1 MVAILYQEEIY
12 WHTSCRNDAVN
23 ESMSHITKPIKV
35 SVLYDNLAFRED
47 MSKDWGFSCLIQGM
61 PKTILFDT
69 GASGKI
75 LLGNMEKL
83 GLSPRQVE
91 VVLISHEHKDH
102 AHGLESLLDENPNI
116 EVWLPDFFSQ
126 AYKDSVCAKG
136 AELVSVNEFQN
147 ICEGVYTTG
156 IIAGWIKEQSLILQ
170 TPNGLVLITGCAHPR
185 LVKIIDHVLSFFDSQ
200 IYLVMGG
207 FHLAGFEKNEI
218 QAIIKRCRQAG
229 VQKVGPA
236 HCSGELAHTLFRN
249 AYGSDYIKIGVGQ
262 EIIIP
267 GKTIKES

>member
-1 MVAILYQEEIY
+1 
-12 WHTSCRNDAVN
+12 
-23 ESMSHITKPIKV
+23 MSQITKHIKV
-35 SVLYDNLAFRED
+35 SVLYDNRAFRED
-47 MSKDWGFSCLIQGM
+47 MRTDWGFSCLIQGM
-61 PKTILFDT
+61 RKTILFDT
-69 GASGKI
+69 GASGEI
-75 LLGNMEKL
+75 LLGNMERL

-102 AHGLESLLDENPNI
+102 AQGLESLLDENPNI

-126 AYKDSVCAKG
+126 AYKDSVRAQG
-136 AELVSVNEFQN
+136 AELVGVNEFQN

-200 IYLVMGG
+200 VYLVMGG
-207 FHLAGFEKNEI
+207 FHLTGFEKKEI
-218 QAIIKRCRQAG
+218 QAIIRRCRQAG

-249 AYGSDYIKIGVGQ
+249 AYGSDYLKIGVGQ